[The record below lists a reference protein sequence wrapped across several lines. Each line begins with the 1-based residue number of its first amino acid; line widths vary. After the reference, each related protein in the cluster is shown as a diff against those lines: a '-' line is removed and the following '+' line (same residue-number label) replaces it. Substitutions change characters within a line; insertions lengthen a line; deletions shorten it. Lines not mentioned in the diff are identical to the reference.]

1 MLGSSIDLI
10 VEIPENAKTMY
21 VNGTTSNI
29 KLEIE
34 SYINDFEKCYDILAS
49 NQSKPEYKAM
59 YLGDSIT
66 ALSGNRAWYTYFNQ
80 IINVTEYQN
89 VAVIGATLVD
99 KNGTIYDGNPVFQGP
114 DNNVNN
120 VLGNQV
126 QKIINNQ
133 EIYITPNFIL
143 IAIGTNGGI
152 NTDKDTAY
160 SAYYND
166 DGSIKDIDTV
176 DRKTAAGAFRYC
188 SEKLHEL
195 YPNAMIVWCTPI
207 HAVNTTRN
215 AKSIMTDADN
225 LKMLCDLGSY
235 YCIDTIKCG
244 INGLHEISGQNGE
257 DLIDGL
263 HPNAHG
269 AKKMGTYN
277 ACKFKEFLNRIDA
290 YKE

>member
-1 MLGSSIDLI
+1 MD
-10 VEIPENAKTMY
+10 Y
-21 VNGTTSNI
+21 
-29 KLEIE
+29 
-34 SYINDFEKCYDILAS
+34 ND
-49 NQSKPEYKAM
+49 
-59 YLGDSIT
+59 T
-66 ALSGNRAWYTYFNQ
+66 
-80 IINVTEYQN
+80 V
-89 VAVIGATLVD
+89 
-99 KNGTIYDGNPVFQGP
+99 YDGNPVFDGP
-114 DNNVNN
+114 DHNHNN

-126 QKIINNQ
+126 QKII
-133 EIYITPNFIL
+133 EHYDEYVKPDFIM

-160 SAYYND
+160 SSYYD
-166 DGSIKDIDTV
+166 AQGAIVPIADV
-176 DRKTAAGAFRYC
+176 DRQTSAGAFRYC

-215 AKSIMTDADN
+215 AKSIMTYADN

-277 ACKFKEFLNRIDA
+277 ACKFKEFLDRINA